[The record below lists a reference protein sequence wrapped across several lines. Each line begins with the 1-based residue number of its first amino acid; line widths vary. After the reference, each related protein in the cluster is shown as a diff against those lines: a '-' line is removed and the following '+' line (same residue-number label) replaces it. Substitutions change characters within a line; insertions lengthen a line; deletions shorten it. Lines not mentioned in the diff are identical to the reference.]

1 MSGTLSRML
10 TGGWWWWYGG
20 EDELDLPE
28 HEQNQTMRAEDMIPP
43 PESPDGDDT
52 YLRGTNLEILQ
63 SQINTSPEME
73 AIRLLDFKSTSAIF
87 DVDEDERHDLM
98 TPTLEVTRKELHQL
112 GLDPVVDGPFVSEVY
127 QLQNLIKRDPKSYK
141 EEFLQQL
148 RHFES
153 SLAIFELKPEEL
165 STDFQDLINF
175 ISQARFPHFS
185 LVSPCYPEETKDF
198 PDKIINLLSKHYQI
212 LNPELRR
219 TMVQALVLLRNRD
232 LVSSTTLLSLFF
244 TLFRCRDKQL
254 RDMLYNHIVND
265 IKASNQKAKNNKM
278 NKTLQGFM
286 YTMLTSAEGAAGTGS
301 ENAIAAKRSLDIC
314 IELYRKNIW
323 NDAKTVNVIAHACF
337 SPVTKIM
344 VTAIQFFLGHNED
357 VEDSDDE
364 EELPD
369 LKALQHKQLVSK
381 KTKAKQK
388 HMEKMLATLRK
399 KQKAKK
405 KAETFN
411 FSALHLLNDPQ
422 GFTEK
427 LYKHLAT
434 SRERHEVQLMAMNL
448 ISRIIGVHKLVV
460 LGFYPYLQKRLQ
472 PTQKD
477 VTQIIAITA
486 QASHDLVPPDVLEPV
501 IQTLANN
508 FVTEHCS
515 AEVMAAGL
523 NGIREVCARCP
534 LAMNST
540 LLQDLTE
547 YKNHRDKGVMMASR
561 SLIGL
566 FRDINP
572 ELLKKK
578 DRGRSATMNMSSF
591 RPTMYGETRNDVDL
605 EDLQLLAENAGEGEE
620 NGDEGWD
627 EWEEASEEEDDD
639 EDGWIN
645 VSDDE
650 GDLNI
655 KLSDEESGSE
665 DENGNKKPKKKRISA
680 NKERRM
686 KKKGR
691 LPTEGDEEANEDGSA
706 QPQEES
712 EAAKAKRLQQEAARK
727 ERLLMAQKLATTKIL
742 TPADFAKLEQ
752 LKLQRQA
759 DTKLNPQRAG
769 SGKRPAPTDADVGE
783 GEVSIGAI
791 IGPRKKAKQDY
802 EARME
807 SIKAGREGREK
818 FGSRKGKEDRGSTTN
833 KEKAKGKNFMMI
845 AHKREVREKKKMSL
859 RDKQIQ
865 LQAHIKKQKMRR

>member
-1 MSGTLSRML
+1 MGKRNRAAL
-10 TGGWWWWYGG
+10 
-20 EDELDLPE
+20 LP
-28 HEQNQTMRAEDMIPP
+28 
-43 PESPDGDDT
+43 
-52 YLRGTNLEILQ
+52 TNL
-63 SQINTSPEME
+63 P
-73 AIRLLDFKSTSAIF
+73 
-87 DVDEDERHDLM
+87 
-98 TPTLEVTRKELHQL
+98 
-112 GLDPVVDGPFVSEVY
+112 
-127 QLQNLIKRDPKSYK
+127 QLQNLIKRDPKSYR

-165 STDFQDLINF
+165 STDFQELINF
-175 ISQARFPHFS
+175 IAQAC

-198 PDKIINLLSKHYQI
+198 PDKIIALLSKHYQI

-219 TMVQALVLLRNRD
+219 TMVQALVLLRNRE
-232 LVSSTTLLSLFF
+232 LVSSTSLLSLFF

-254 RDMLYNHIVND
+254 RDTLYNHIVND

-357 VEDSDDE
+357 AEDSDDE

-369 LKALQHKQLVSK
+369 IKALQHKQLVSK

-448 ISRIIGVHKLVV
+448 ISRIVGVHKLVV
-460 LGFYPYLQKRLQ
+460 LGLYPYLQKKLQ

-477 VTQIIAITA
+477 VTQIIAIAA
-486 QASHDLVPPDVLEPV
+486 QASHELVPPDVLEPV

-523 NGIREVCARCP
+523 NGIREICSRSP
-534 LAMNST
+534 LAMNAT

-566 FRDINP
+566 FREINP

-578 DRGRSATMNMSSF
+578 DRGRTATMNMSSF
-591 RPTMYGETRNDVDL
+591 RPTMYGETRNDMDL
-605 EDLQLLAENAGEGEE
+605 EDLQLLAENAGEEGEE
-620 NGDEGWD
+620 GENGNDGWN
-627 EWEEASEEEDDD
+627 EWEEASEGEDD
-639 EDGWIN
+639 EEGGWIN

-650 GDLNI
+650 GELNI
-655 KLSDEESGSE
+655 KLSDDESGSE
-665 DENGNKKPKKKRISA
+665 DEDGNKKPKQKRISA
-680 NKERRM
+680 NKERRL

-691 LPTEGDEEANEDGSA
+691 GEDAEQEDEGADGTAA
-706 QPQEES
+706 QPREES
-712 EAAKAKRLQQEAARK
+712 EAAKAKRLQQEAERK
-727 ERLLMAQKLATTKIL
+727 ERLQMAQKLATTKIL
-742 TPADFAKLEQ
+742 SPADFAKLEQ

-759 DTKLNPQRAG
+759 DSKVNPRRAGG
-769 SGKRPAPTDADVGE
+769 SGKRPAPTDGDVGE
-783 GEVSIGAI
+783 GEVSLGAI

-818 FGSRKGKEDRGSTTN
+818 FGSRKGKEERGSTTN
-833 KEKAKGKNFMMI
+833 KEKSKGKNFMMI

-865 LQAHIKKQKMRR
+865 LQAHIKKQKMRKK

>member
-1 MSGTLSRML
+1 MGKRNRAAL
-10 TGGWWWWYGG
+10 
-20 EDELDLPE
+20 LP
-28 HEQNQTMRAEDMIPP
+28 
-43 PESPDGDDT
+43 
-52 YLRGTNLEILQ
+52 TNL
-63 SQINTSPEME
+63 P
-73 AIRLLDFKSTSAIF
+73 
-87 DVDEDERHDLM
+87 
-98 TPTLEVTRKELHQL
+98 
-112 GLDPVVDGPFVSEVY
+112 
-127 QLQNLIKRDPKSYK
+127 QLQNLIKRDPKSYR

-153 SLAIFELKPEEL
+153 SLAIFELRPEEL
-165 STDFQDLINF
+165 SIDFQELINF
-175 ISQARFPHFS
+175 ISQAPFVWLLS
-185 LVSPCYPEETKDF
+185 VSPCYPEETKDF
-198 PDKIINLLSKHYQI
+198 PDKIIALLSKHYQI
-212 LNPELRR
+212 LNPDLRR
-219 TMVQALVLLRNRD
+219 IMVQALVLLRNRE
-232 LVSSTTLLSLFF
+232 LVSSTSLLSLFF

-254 RDMLYNHIVND
+254 RDTLYNHIVND
-265 IKASNQKAKNNKM
+265 IKASNQKARNNKM

-344 VTAIQFFLGHNED
+344 VTAIQFFLGHNDD
-357 VEDSDDE
+357 VEDSDDDD
-364 EELPD
+364 ELPD
-369 LKALQHKQLVSK
+369 IKALQHKQLVSK

-388 HMEKMLATLRK
+388 HMDRMMATLKK

-434 SRERHEVQLMAMNL
+434 SRERHEVQLMALNL
-448 ISRIIGVHKLVV
+448 ISRIVGVHKLVV
-460 LGFYPYLQKRLQ
+460 LGLYPFLQKKLQ

-523 NGIREVCARCP
+523 NGIREICSRSP
-534 LAMNST
+534 LAMNAT

-566 FRDINP
+566 FREINP

-578 DRGRSATMNMSSF
+578 DRGRSAAMNMKTF
-591 RPTMYGETRNDVDL
+591 RPTMYGETHNDMDL
-605 EDLQLLAENAGEGEE
+605 EDLQ
-620 NGDEGWD
+620 
-627 EWEEASEEEDDD
+627 EASEDEEDQ
-639 EDGWIN
+639 EGGWIN

-655 KLSDEESGSE
+655 KLSDDESGSE
-665 DENGNKKPKKKRISA
+665 DEDGNKKPKQKRISA

-691 LPTEGDEEANEDGSA
+691 LPGEDGEGEGEGEDGDQLQQQQ
-706 QPQEES
+706 QPAREES
-712 EAAKAKRLQQEAARK
+712 EAAKAKRLQQEAERK
-727 ERLLMAQKLATTKIL
+727 ERLQMAQKLATTKIL

-759 DTKLNPQRAG
+759 DSKVNPQRSGG

-783 GEVSIGAI
+783 GEVSLGSI

-802 EARME
+802 EARMD

-818 FGSRKGKEDRGSTTN
+818 FGSRKGKEERGSTTN
-833 KEKAKGKNFMMI
+833 KEKSKGKNFMMM

-865 LQAHIKKQKMRR
+865 LQAHIKKQKMRKK